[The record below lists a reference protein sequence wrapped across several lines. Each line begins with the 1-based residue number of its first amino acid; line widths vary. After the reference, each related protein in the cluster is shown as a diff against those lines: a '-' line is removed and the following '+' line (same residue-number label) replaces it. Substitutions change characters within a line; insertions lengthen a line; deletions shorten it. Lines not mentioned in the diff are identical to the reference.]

1 MIPTDEEIQQ
11 AFAENKLAIMRA
23 KQAEER
29 FLRIVKRSERRTEE
43 TRERLRRAG
52 ILRDS
57 A

>member
-11 AFAENKLAIMRA
+11 AFAENKLAIMKA